1 MALRVFSITPAMA
14 AKAASGAW
22 GVTAALNVPVAS
34 RASGNQRLASSSA
47 KAAAK
52 FLFGVVQTADE
63 PPIHCSS
70 KGSSRSVDWIVST
83 PVVSPVIAD
92 WSQHWTPMLHLP

>member
-34 RASGNQRLASSSA
+34 RASGNQRLAYSSA

-52 FLFGVVQTADE
+52 LLFGVVPTADE
-63 PPIHCSS
+63 PIHCSP

-83 PVVSPVIAD
+83 PVVSLVIAD